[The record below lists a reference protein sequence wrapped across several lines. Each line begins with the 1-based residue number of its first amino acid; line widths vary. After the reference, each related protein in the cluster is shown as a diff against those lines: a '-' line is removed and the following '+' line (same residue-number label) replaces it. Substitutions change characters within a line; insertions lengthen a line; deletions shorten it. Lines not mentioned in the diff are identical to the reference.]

1 MEDVLRSGPFT
12 SVNGDRAYL
21 NKFFIDYFATFIGD
35 GIFPVPSNNL
45 QVMANSGLGI
55 TVKKGT
61 AFINGRVHLADTDIN
76 LTLDAGDNLL
86 SRIDKVVLR
95 VDTIARTITKE
106 IEKGTPATNPVAP
119 TLQRDD
125 DIWELGLA
133 QILVG
138 KAVTSITQSNITD
151 LRLNKAE
158 CGIVKGTIE
167 EIDTTTLFNEYQA
180 WIDEKKT
187 EYNADLINY
196 TTDKKAE
203 WEDWFN
209 VTSEDLELAWNSWFT
224 TTSNQLEQD
233 FNIWFQGIKDIL
245 DGDTAGNL
253 LNKINDIPLILSGV
267 TEPINIRTGDTW
279 FREVE

>member
-35 GIFPVPSNNL
+35 GVFPVPSNNL
-45 QVMANSGLGI
+45 QVMADSGLGI

-106 IEKGTPATNPVAP
+106 IKKGTPATNPVAP
-119 TLQRDD
+119 NLQRDD

-138 KAVTSITQSNITD
+138 KAVANITQSNITD

-196 TTDKKAE
+196 TSDKKAE

-224 TTSNQLEQD
+224 TTSNQLEQN
-233 FNIWFQGIKDIL
+233 FNAWFDTIQDVL

-253 LNKINDIPLILSGV
+253 LNLINSIPKVLSGT
-267 TEPINIRTGDTW
+267 TEPVGLRTGDIWLKELT
-279 FREVE
+279 

>member
-21 NKFFIDYFATFIGD
+21 NKFFTDYFSTFIGD
-35 GIFPVPSNNL
+35 GVFPVPSNNL
-45 QVMANSGLGI
+45 QVMADSGLNI

-61 AFINGRVHLADTDIN
+61 AFINGRVHLADTDIS
-76 LTLDAGDNLL
+76 LTLDEGDNLL

-106 IEKGTPATNPVAP
+106 IKKGTPATSPVAP

-138 KAVTSITQSNITD
+138 KAVTNITQANITD
-151 LRLNKAE
+151 LRLNKVE

-167 EIDTTTLFNEYQA
+167 EIDTTTLFNEYQT
-180 WIDEKKT
+180 WISEKKT
-187 EYNADLINY
+187 EYNNDLINY
-196 TTDKKAE
+196 TTDKKLE
-203 WEDWFN
+203 WEGWFD

-224 TTSNQLEQD
+224 STSNQLEQD
-233 FNIWFQGIKDIL
+233 FNTWFDTIQDTL

-253 LNKINDIPLILSGV
+253 LNLINGIPKVLSGT
-267 TEPINIRTGDTW
+267 TEPAELRTGDIW
-279 FREVE
+279 LKELV

>member
-95 VDTIARTITKE
+95 VDTIVRTITKE
-106 IEKGTPATNPVAP
+106 IKKGTPATNPVAP

-138 KAVTSITQSNITD
+138 QAVTNITQANITD
-151 LRLNKAE
+151 LRLNKSE

-180 WIDEKKT
+180 WINEKKT

-196 TTDKKAE
+196 TSDKKIE
-203 WEDWFN
+203 WESWFD

-224 TTSNQLEQD
+224 TTSNQLEQN
-233 FNIWFQGIKDIL
+233 FNAWFDTIQDVL

-253 LNKINDIPLILSGV
+253 LNLINSIPKVLSGT
-267 TEPINIRTGDTW
+267 TEPAGLRTGDIWLKELT
-279 FREVE
+279 

>member
-45 QVMANSGLGI
+45 QVMADNGLNI

-61 AFINGRVHLADTDIN
+61 AFINGRVHLADTDIS
-76 LTLDAGDNLL
+76 LTLDEGDNLL

-106 IEKGTPATNPVAP
+106 IKKGTPATNPVAP

-138 KAVTSITQSNITD
+138 KAVTNITQSNITD

-196 TTDKKAE
+196 TTGKKAE
-203 WEDWFN
+203 WEGWFD

-233 FNIWFQGIKDIL
+233 FNTWFDTIQGVL

-253 LNKINDIPLILSGV
+253 LNLINSIPKVLSGT
-267 TEPINIRTGDTW
+267 TEPAGLRTGDTW
-279 FREVE
+279 LKELT